1 MVDGEGA
8 SVVDPGVSHFL
19 RPYNSSQDV
28 SIFEH
33 LSMVDDGDVPVVP
46 GYIEESCEK
55 VKEGLEPGIS

>member
-1 MVDGEGA
+1 
-8 SVVDPGVSHFL
+8 VVDPGVSHFL
-19 RPYNSSQDV
+19 RPYNPSQDV

-33 LSMVDDGDVPVVP
+33 LSMVDHGDVPVVP